1 MNRNEISEL
10 RRRLNP
16 EKNNIPEILGCYV
29 DTKGEIISSFRRPL
43 ISMPQEECE
52 KYLNIF
58 RKTLSGTPGKNLIDV
73 EFYPYDVMNSENH
86 KALMHLRE
94 TGLKDEE
101 AVQDLFARIISAL
114 KMETN
119 YLILLLCDSYDV
131 PFKGRDDVK
140 VDDASE
146 EVFNYFLCCVCPVVT
161 GKTELGYRHD
171 DKRFHNAVIS
181 QMLKPP
187 VLGFLYP
194 AFDDRCTNIYGAL
207 LYSRN
212 AQENHA
218 AFVNAV
224 FNRPAPMTAPEQKD
238 CFDQLLS
245 DAMDARCSFEVMQNL
260 NQQLCDKLAAHK
272 ESGSPEVLSFTA
284 EEMGELLEDSGS
296 APEQAEAF
304 IHSCE
309 ERLGKD
315 AAILPANVCN
325 PRKMT
330 VETEQ
335 IKISL
340 DPQYSY
346 LIKTKKENCR
356 KYIIISADAGVE
368 INGVPVEIE

>member
-73 EFYPYDVMNSENH
+73 EFDPYDVMNSENH

-146 EVFNYFLCCVCPVVT
+146 EVFQYILCAICPVKPT
-161 GKTELGYRHD
+161 KPALSYFASENE
-171 DKRFHNAVIS
+171 FHQREEDWVVAAPDV
-181 QMLKPP
+181 
-187 VLGFLYP
+187 GFLFP
-194 AFDDRCTNIYGAL
+194 AFDDRASNIYKTVFYARDAETRHEEL
-207 LYSRN
+207 TDELFAAPMPRP
-212 AQENHA
+212 AMEQLA
-218 AFVNAV
+218 AFQSVLENALEASL
-224 FNRPAPMTAPEQKD
+224 RTAPARRQIRA
-238 CFDQLLS
+238 QVYLHSNRLLLIQVENAY
-245 DAMDARCSFEVMQNL
+245 D
-260 NQQLCDKLAAHK
+260 
-272 ESGSPEVLSFTA
+272 GSIQE
-284 EEMGELLEDSGS
+284 
-296 APEQAEAF
+296 
-304 IHSCE
+304 
-309 ERLGKD
+309 K
-315 AAILPANVCN
+315 
-325 PRKMT
+325 
-330 VETEQ
+330 
-335 IKISL
+335 
-340 DPQYSY
+340 
-346 LIKTKKENCR
+346 
-356 KYIIISADAGVE
+356 
-368 INGVPVEIE
+368 NGVFQSTKHKGNGIGVQSVRRIAEKTNGACIFSYQNGVFSAKVMMHGNE